1 MYYFGF
7 IHWRHFS
14 HVTSTKYLF
23 ADKGDLIVRGEKTLI
38 SGRQKELLGPC
49 LVWAGNGEVWG

>member
-7 IHWRHFS
+7 IHWRPFS

-23 ADKGDLIVRGEKTLI
+23 ADKGDLIVRGEEKL
-38 SGRQKELLGPC
+38 
-49 LVWAGNGEVWG
+49 